1 MPRQARLD
9 VPGVLQ
15 HVIARGIE
23 RTDIFRD
30 DDDRQRFVTR
40 FSTLLTETNTECF
53 AWALVP
59 NHFHLLLR
67 PTQIP
72 LSSFMRRLMTGYAVT
87 FNLRHGRSG
96 HVFQNRYK
104 SIVCE
109 EEEYLLALVRYIG
122 LNPLRARLVSNLEA
136 LDRYPW
142 SSHAVLMGHQPLEGQ
157 VVDEVLARFAVRR
170 KDAVREYRVFVEAG
184 VTLGRQAELVGGGLQ
199 RSLRAQGA
207 TEQAES
213 HQQRQPYDDRI
224 LGSGEFVEAL
234 WKESAQGEDSLPRL
248 SLEELTERVAR
259 AYSVAPVELLR
270 QRRLTNLSDA
280 RAAICYLAVR
290 HLGYKGAKV
299 GRHLGLGRTGA
310 SAAARRGQGIVQ
322 RDPELLD
329 VLGP

>member
-136 LDRYPW
+136 IRQIRVMPDGERALCGEPKIDYSTLPDIVYNPAFDDEGNYVRDR
-142 SSHAVLMGHQPLEGQ
+142 
-157 VVDEVLARFAVRR
+157 
-170 KDAVREYRVFVEAG
+170 
-184 VTLGRQAELVGGGLQ
+184 AELTALIGVII
-199 RSLRAQGA
+199 GA
-207 TEQAES
+207 
-213 HQQRQPYDDRI
+213 I
-224 LGSGEFVEAL
+224 
-234 WKESAQGEDSLPRL
+234 KELDG
-248 SLEELTERVAR
+248 
-259 AYSVAPVELLR
+259 
-270 QRRLTNLSDA
+270 
-280 RAAICYLAVR
+280 
-290 HLGYKGAKV
+290 KV
-299 GRHLGLGRTGA
+299 G
-310 SAAARRGQGIVQ
+310 
-322 RDPELLD
+322 
-329 VLGP
+329 